1 MISAAL
7 QPSSRILGRT
17 AVRSAVRGAP
27 GSAVHSAGLAS
38 EAKPK
43 KKNKKQSKKAEE
55 LTYAQQKVLAKERR
69 RQTYEAKLNRESSLK
84 TRRADSNER
93 GAHASTFRSW
103 FDQYKTRN
111 ETMDRKAR
119 KSGLPWQVRVAAVVE
134 RLPVILPD
142 KEQWEMDYEELEA
155 YLKQFGRDYPKELG
169 YKAGPNIEAGESWV
183 TNYEE
188 ILGKWSTGK
197 LQAGC
202 CDLCQ
207 CLVGSDGLKPAVY
220 FLFIIP
226 SHHV

>member
-17 AVRSAVRGAP
+17 AARSAVRGAP
-27 GSAVHSAGLAS
+27 GSVVGVPSAGLAS
-38 EAKPK
+38 AAKPK
-43 KKNKKQSKKAEE
+43 KKNKKGQSKKAEE

-69 RQTYEAKLNRESSLK
+69 RQTYEAKLNRGSSLK
-84 TRRADSNER
+84 ARRENSKER

-119 KSGLPWQVRVAAVVE
+119 QSGLPWQVRVAAVVE

-142 KEQWEMDYEELEA
+142 KEQWEVDYEELDA

-169 YKAGPNIEAGESWV
+169 YKAGPNVEAGESWV

-188 ILGKWSTGK
+188 ILGKWCVV
-197 LQAGC
+197 AGC
-202 CDLCQ
+202 YVDGWKFCQ
-207 CLVGSDGLKPAVY
+207 FRCFDT
-220 FLFIIP
+220 F
-226 SHHV
+226 